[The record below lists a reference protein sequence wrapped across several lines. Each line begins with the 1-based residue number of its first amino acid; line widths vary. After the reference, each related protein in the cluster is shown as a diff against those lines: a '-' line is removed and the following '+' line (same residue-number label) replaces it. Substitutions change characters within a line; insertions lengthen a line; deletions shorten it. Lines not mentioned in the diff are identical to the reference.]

1 MIFLKS
7 EKVPINKGT
16 MTLMFSGHT
25 EPLFT
30 DFDDVPVS
38 TQTIITVSNL
48 KFNLNLLYQYLPIT
62 PFIIVKKKRGRKK
75 KTEETN
81 PNQNISTGSI
91 ISVQYKT
98 NIRGSILKESKKD
111 NKTYFLNSIT
121 IVMILENNKLINS
134 KISQNGKLQIT
145 GCKNMQQCY
154 DMIKFLFK
162 HIKEIEIQTGEKLFQ
177 LKLGSKSCN
186 RNPTFIFNIVMKNI
200 DFKVDFN
207 INRELLNNFINENT
221 NYCSL
226 FESSVNTG
234 VNIKIK
240 SLTPYEENLNS
251 IELLPD
257 LTIKKEIVPFTSYVS
272 LLDEKEKK
280 EKKKESKKEKYHT
293 FLVFH
298 SGSIIQSG
306 SGPDMKEIYNTFMNI
321 LLTNKNKFM
330 EILNKHNNETDI
342 SETMD
347 TMYNLKPGKKKISR
361 NKNEIDLS
369 TK

>member
-1 MIFLKS
+1 MKTLNKQSLESGTS
-7 EKVPINKGT
+7 ET
-16 MTLMFSGHT
+16 
-25 EPLFT
+25 LFT
-30 DFDDVPVS
+30 EFNDVPVS
-38 TQTIITVSNL
+38 TQTIIAVSNL

-62 PFIIVKKKRGRKK
+62 PFVIVKKKRGRKK
-75 KTEETN
+75 KVEETN

-145 GCKNMQQCY
+145 GCKNMEQCY
-154 DMIKFLFK
+154 DMIKYLFK
-162 HIKEIEIQTGEKLFQ
+162 HIREIEIQTGEKLFQ

-186 RNPTFIFNIVMKNI
+186 RNPQFIFNIVMKNI

-207 INRELLNNFINENT
+207 INRDSLNDFINENT
-221 NYCSL
+221 SYCSL

-240 SLTPYEENLNS
+240 SNTPYEENLNS
-251 IELLPD
+251 IELLSD
-257 LTIKKEIVPFTSYVS
+257 LTIKKEVVPFSSYVF

-280 EKKKESKKEKYHT
+280 EKKKETKKEKYHT

-306 SGPDMKEIYNTFMNI
+306 SGPDMKDIYNTFMNI
-321 LLTNKNKFM
+321 LLTNKDKFM
-330 EILNKHNNETDI
+330 EILNKNNNETDI
-342 SETMD
+342 TDKMD
-347 TMYNLKPGKKKISR
+347 TLYNLKPGKKKISR

-369 TK
+369 AK

>member
-1 MIFLKS
+1 MNSTSDIS
-7 EKVPINKGT
+7 ET
-16 MTLMFSGHT
+16 
-25 EPLFT
+25 LFT
-30 DFDDVPVS
+30 KFDDVPVS
-38 TQTIITVSNL
+38 TQTIIAVSNL

-62 PFIIVKKKRGRKK
+62 PFIIIKKKRGRKK
-75 KTEETN
+75 KVEETN

-145 GCKNMQQCY
+145 GCKNMEQCY

-162 HIKEIEIQTGEKLFQ
+162 HIREIEIQTGEKLFQ

-186 RNPTFIFNIVMKNI
+186 RNPQFIFNIVMKNI

-207 INRELLNNFINENT
+207 INRELLNNFINDNT
-221 NYCSL
+221 KYCSL

-240 SLTPYEENLNS
+240 SNTPYEENLNS
-251 IELLPD
+251 IELLSD
-257 LTIKKEIVPFTSYVS
+257 LTIKKEILPFSYYVS

-280 EKKKESKKEKYHT
+280 EKKEKKKETNKEKYHT

-306 SGPDMKEIYNTFMNI
+306 SGPDMPEIYNTFMNI
-321 LLTNKNKFM
+321 LLTHKNKFM
-330 EILNKHNNETDI
+330 EVLNKQNNETDI
-342 SETMD
+342 TEKMD
-347 TMYNLKPGKKKISR
+347 TLYNLKPGKKKISR

-369 TK
+369 VK